1 MYGVFVCVSDSR
13 GAAEARAGLVYWA
26 AGIGTE
32 DAKIFHQTKQVFL
45 IHTHTYIHITNS
57 LLDSLNSSV
66 CVCEIE
72 EEACRALK
80 TLRSSKAPM
89 VKKRQVMRAVS
100 GDYRKKMEQERE
112 RQFKLIHS
120 GERRNVQTLSLFVR
134 QTGLSHLLR

>member
-1 MYGVFVCVSDSR
+1 M
-13 GAAEARAGLVYWA
+13 
-26 AGIGTE
+26 
-32 DAKIFHQTKQVFL
+32 
-45 IHTHTYIHITNS
+45 
-57 LLDSLNSSV
+57 

-120 GERRNVQTLSLFVR
+120 GERRNVQTVSLFVR
-134 QTGLSHLLR
+134 ETGLSHLLR